1 MRLMLSFGNYYPI
14 HLTSFKQTG
23 PIAAKWAAHLRGTR
37 VMLVCMPLILQ
48 TLAVNLGHT
57 KDVPSW
63 ACGSYASPLPSN
75 IYYDFSLA
83 PEDLDPALAE
93 RSTSSSLRI
102 TDRSFRYASPCL
114 WNQLPNSFRQ
124 RHSSPSVSDFPADAP
139 ATSSYSLN
147 LPLSPSITPSPFHSR
162 LKTYLFSQT
171 IILAVDRRSRISTSI
186 FTSGRSRQY
195 LWSNNCIS
203 HSSLCCYIA
212 RRTLFIIA
220 PY

>member
-1 MRLMLSFGNYYPI
+1 MFVLLYY
-14 HLTSFKQTG
+14 
-23 PIAAKWAAHLRGTR
+23 
-37 VMLVCMPLILQ
+37 
-48 TLAVNLGHT
+48 
-57 KDVPSW
+57 
-63 ACGSYASPLPSN
+63 Y
-75 IYYDFSLA
+75 
-83 PEDLDPALAE
+83 
-93 RSTSSSLRI
+93 
-102 TDRSFRYASPCL
+102 YASPCL
-114 WNQLPNSFRQ
+114 WNQLPNSLRQ
-124 RHSSPSVSDFPADAP
+124 RHSSPSVSNFFADAP

-220 PY
+220 PYWINCTCLSIQKEPNMHTKLLLHCKPKPHVSHFIVLHVNVPLFVTWHG